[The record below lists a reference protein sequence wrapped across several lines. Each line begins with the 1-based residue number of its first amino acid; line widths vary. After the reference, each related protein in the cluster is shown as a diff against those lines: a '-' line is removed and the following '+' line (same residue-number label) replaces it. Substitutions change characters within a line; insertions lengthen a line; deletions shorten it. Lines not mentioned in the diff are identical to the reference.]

1 MDGSRIAVVTGG
13 TRGIGL
19 GICKALARERTRLA
33 LVYRADETSAE
44 SARSELE
51 AAGSEVILIRA
62 DLSADGEA
70 QKAVER
76 VAAEWGAL
84 DILVNNAGAFRF
96 AFLEEMDDDFLESL
110 MAVNFKSM
118 VRMIRSSLPLLKKSP
133 HGRIVN
139 ASSISGRLAD
149 VGLIAY
155 GCSKAGVD
163 MMTRIAAAEL
173 APWGITVN
181 AYSPGIIATEM
192 TRGMI
197 AERGEVQV
205 KQIPAGRFGAA
216 DDVGELVRFLCS
228 PAAAYITGEI
238 IGVDGGMFKVQN
250 PFRAAEFA
258 RARGAT
264 KPGARRGAPDKG
276 RKTREGT

>member
-19 GICKALARERTRLA
+19 GICRALARERTKVA
-33 LVYRADETSAE
+33 LVYGADEASAE

-62 DLSADGEA
+62 DLGVDGEP
-70 QKAVER
+70 QKVVGR
-76 VAAEWGAL
+76 VAAQWGAL

-197 AERGEVQV
+197 EERGELQV
-205 KQIPAGRFGAA
+205 KQIPVGRFGAA
-216 DDVGELVRFLCS
+216 DEVGELVRFLCS
-228 PAAAYITGEI
+228 PAAGYITGEI
-238 IGVDGGMFKVQN
+238 IGVDGGMCKVQN

-258 RARGAT
+258 CAQE
-264 KPGARRGAPDKG
+264 ARRTGSGPQKTDRG
-276 RKTREGT
+276 RKEGKG